1 MTTHKLD
8 RRLAPLWVLRLT
20 SSEAFLLISIAAFVL
35 VQAAGGMPVFAEL
48 FADKLFV
55 VLHDAGTP
63 EAKAW
68 ATRIAMI
75 FGFLAMLLIEAISF
89 TLERQKDPVGKKV
102 AIAVFLIAWGGYM
115 THIPFP
121 EALRS
126 LNIFGAGA
134 GDYVIKVALTCGLS
148 AIFTYAIYRYTS
160 RLNTL
165 ESQNKLFK
173 PFAEASDASV
183 ERLIERLKNNA
194 QKIKVETSNE
204 SSQFNEELRRLI
216 SA

>member
-1 MTTHKLD
+1 MNTQKLD
-8 RRLAPLWVLRLT
+8 RRLVSLWVLRLT
-20 SSEAFLLISIAAFVL
+20 SSEAFILISIAAFVI

-48 FADKLFV
+48 FSQKLFS
-55 VLHDAGTP
+55 VLQDAGVP
-63 EAKAW
+63 QAKAW

-89 TLERQKDPVGKKV
+89 TLERQKDAVGKKV

-126 LNIFGAGA
+126 FNVFGAGA
-134 GDYVIKVALTCGLS
+134 GDYLIKVALTGGLS
-148 AIFTYAIYRYTS
+148 AIFTYAIYRYTN
-160 RLNTL
+160 RLNAL
-165 ESQNKLFK
+165 EEQNKLFK

-183 ERLIERLKNNA
+183 QRLIERLKNSA
-194 QKIKVETSNE
+194 KKIKVETSQE
-204 SSQFNEELRRLI
+204 SNAFQEELQKLI
-216 SA
+216 